1 MKRSGTSALTDS
13 GGLGLSQSGNHF
25 ITSNLSSSGP
35 LPKKP
40 KYLSYYGIAEDF
52 CGFSDEP
59 SVHLNAVKMMNT
71 ELFCKNRQLN
81 ENINILQAKVQS
93 SSKKEETLKEKW
105 KMILTKGQIIF
116 QEIANKI
123 QNELPNKDGKA
134 LEAAQ
139 KSNLVQSAALNV
151 RDLKSLTNEQRTYF
165 EKFRNSIF
173 NKTSDDVLSKNL
185 SVRQEESVLFHAHT
199 QLATQIEEI
208 KNQFLSLEEE
218 SKAFNVIQDE
228 IKQIKERIEM
238 LKKVHHG
245 FNLEQDMEVES
256 KCSELDFEDVSG
268 NGEVF

>member
-1 MKRSGTSALTDS
+1 MKRSGTLSES
-13 GGLGLSQSGNHF
+13 GGIGLSQSGNHF
-25 ITSNLSSSGP
+25 ITTSNNLSTSGP

-59 SVHLNAVKMMNT
+59 SVHLNAIKMMNT

-81 ENINILQAKVQS
+81 DNISILQAKVQAS
-93 SSKKEETLKEKW
+93 TKKEESLKEKW
-105 KMILTKGQIIF
+105 KMILTKGQSIF

-139 KSNLVQSAALNV
+139 KANLVQSASLTV
-151 RDLKSLTNEQRTYF
+151 RDLKSLTNEQRTHF

-185 SVRQEESVLFHAHT
+185 SVRQEENLLFHAHT
-199 QLATQIEEI
+199 QLANQIEDI

-218 SKAFNVIQDE
+218 SRAFYVIQDE
-228 IKQIKERIEM
+228 IKQIKE
-238 LKKVHHG
+238 
-245 FNLEQDMEVES
+245 
-256 KCSELDFEDVSG
+256 
-268 NGEVF
+268 